1 MNKGLSFCILL
12 VCLMLGVAPAWADV
26 VDISGK
32 EKVEVGTWAALKT
45 AVEDSQNAGKVIVLT
60 QDITADKNSPITSV
74 GGDGIIIDGGGH
86 TITGQEGSSDG
97 QFINFDDKDK
107 TDLIIQN
114 VKIEGFGNVQVRS
127 DKLSTGAVIGNKGTI
142 GNISGDFSGNFAQ
155 GSYSAAYGGAIY
167 NTGTIGDIT
176 GDFSGNFA
184 QSGYYDALG
193 GAIYNYSNAI
203 IGNIVGD
210 FSNNY
215 AQGFSSAYGG
225 AIYNTGTI
233 GNISGAFTGN
243 YAQGSSSAYGGAIY
257 NTGTINDI
265 TGNFSGNFAQF
276 GFYDAYGGAIYNSGT
291 IGDITGNFEGNYAQN
306 SSSAL
311 GGAIANHSN
320 AIIGNIVGDFTNN
333 FAQSNTSYA
342 LGGAIYNAG
351 TMTLTNSSFYDNYVQ
366 TGAEKESVEGLKT
379 FGGAIYNIGD
389 LTIRADAGESKFSG
403 NKAIWADG
411 EDSSAIYMAGGQL
424 TLDAVNG
431 GSIVFDDKIASKRP
445 LDLLLKDMIN
455 SGYTVSKE
463 SNGNYIFEKENDIK
477 VLEYKNNKYTMSI
490 GEETGIEEEKIEEIL
505 KEAEA
510 RGGTISYDDNNYIV
524 AVDIE
529 GLTIQYEIIQQ
540 DDGTYNA
547 YVSYVLSAYGS
558 NMTITGDDSSKV
570 VFNNELNDIGT
581 IDISGT
587 NVEVNEGA
595 GTIYRTVTHDKGVLN
610 INAGA
615 KAEDSIINKDGKMNV
630 ADSAEVYRTEVNDGG
645 TLHVASGG
653 YAQDTT
659 VNTGAMLEAEAQ
671 AKLHNMLAQ
680 GGAVLDIDSGAVLTG
695 NIIIHADAEMGGS
708 YDYSNIFKDEV
719 TDDGSLTLVGGL
731 NDVLTENS
739 LVNNTESKRLHLTA
753 GDYAIGDGAQ
763 AVQGWDLLTI
773 KDNANVKLEGDI
785 ALTGPTR
792 KVIIENGS
800 TLDLAGHSPS
810 NYTINGSLSNDGAIT
825 FTHAGDDADD
835 ITTIYGNYTAYNN
848 AQMTIDVNPSNNT
861 SDLLRVEGDVAGTT
875 TVNLKFVNGEAQT
888 SQAIP
893 FVEAPNDDLDTGAY
907 FVINRVYSNAF
918 QWNSLYQDGVWY
930 VGTDN
935 VIPDGSNEGY
945 GVSDT
950 GNMEDDVDLEA
961 DAVLPPNFPFV
972 PNNNNN
978 KKPSVVGEAIAYMGL
993 PSAGIEQT
1001 RDMMRNI
1008 SNKVESTKIYSKHC
1022 KGFYE
1027 CMYDA
1032 EPLHNAWVSP
1042 VYSYSDVKA
1051 PYSYE
1056 ASISGLEAGF
1066 DIQRDVY
1073 NRLGIF
1079 ASYRQGNYDFDG
1091 DGEDYY
1097 SKTGSEIDI
1106 DSYILGLYHRYDE
1119 GMFWT
1124 MSQIFLGYQD
1134 VSISSDDGVSSSTE
1148 GYEFGGSVGV
1158 GLVFNPMTNL
1168 TIEPLIRLT
1177 YTQIDYDTASDEYG
1191 KNAYYDDVQNLEMEA
1206 GVKIEKTYKKKDGYA
1221 KIYVKPSIIQNI
1233 GSGDVRVSS
1242 LNKVDGLD
1250 NATLGRMEVGGS
1262 MNFDEQWSGYAN
1274 AAYTFGS
1281 DYTNLGLN
1289 AGLNYAF

>member
-1 MNKGLSFCILL
+1 MVKSGKFLLGLSAVLYTSTAL
-12 VCLMLGVAPAWADV
+12 AS
-26 VDISGK
+26 VDISGL
-32 EKVEVGTWAALKT
+32 EPVYVSNWDELKT
-45 AVEDSQNAGKVIVLT
+45 AVGDSNNSGKVIILKN
-60 QDITADKNSPITSV
+60 DITATGTINSIV
-74 GGDGIIIDGGGH
+74 NNIIIDGNGFSIKKYG
-86 TITGQEGSSDG
+86 INNDSDK
-97 QFINFDDKDK
+97 N
-107 TDLIIQN
+107 LIIQN
-114 VKIEGFGNVQVRS
+114 VKIQ
-127 DKLSTGAVIGNKGTI
+127 DIKG
-142 GNISGDFSGNFAQ
+142 
-155 GSYSAAYGGAIY
+155 YKEPAIY
-167 NTGTIGDIT
+167 NISTINELNA
-176 GDFSGNFA
+176 DFN
-184 QSGYYDALG
+184 Q
-193 GAIYNYSNAI
+193 N
-203 IGNIVGD
+203 
-210 FSNNY
+210 SNN
-215 AQGFSSAYGG
+215 
-225 AIYNTGTI
+225 I
-233 GNISGAFTGN
+233 G
-243 YAQGSSSAYGGAIY
+243 GSSV
-257 NTGTINDI
+257 
-265 TGNFSGNFAQF
+265 Q
-276 GFYDAYGGAIYNSGT
+276 GGAIYNSGT
-291 IGDITGNFEGNYAQN
+291 INKINGNFSENHVYNSYSDITT
-306 SSSAL
+306 
-311 GGAIANHSN
+311 GGAIYNQ
-320 AIIGNIVGDFTNN
+320 GNIKQIIGDFTNN
-333 FAQSNTSYA
+333 TAEATDEKTTPTAQ
-342 LGGAIYNAG
+342 GGAIYNEIYR
-351 TMTLTNSSFYDNYVQ
+351 SYDNVIGGNIDLI
-366 TGAEKESVEGLKT
+366 TGNFRNNAAIANKET
-379 FGGAIYNIGD
+379 AQGGAIYNTGSLTLVNSNFYNNYVQTNVNKENDKGLLTQGGAIFNTGK
-389 LTIRADAGESKFSG
+389 LTIRADGKESKFSG

-431 GSIVFDDKIASKRP
+431 GSIVFDDKIASKGT

-505 KEAEA
+505 KETEA
-510 RGGTISYDDNNYIV
+510 MGGTISYDDNNYIV
-524 AVDIE
+524 AVDID
-529 GLTIQYEIIQQ
+529 GLTMQYEIIQQ

-587 NVEVNEGA
+587 NVDVNEGA
-595 GTIYRTVTHDKGVLN
+595 GTIYRTITHNDGVLN
-610 INAGA
+610 INAGT
-615 KAEDSIINKDGKMNV
+615 KAEDNIINKDGKMNV
-630 ADSAEVYRTEVNDGG
+630 ANKAEVYRTEVNDGG

-659 VNTGAMLEAEAQ
+659 VNTGATLEAEAQ

-680 GGAVLDIDSGAVLTG
+680 GGAILDIDSGAVLTG

-708 YDYSNIFKDEV
+708 YDYSNIFKEDV

-731 NDVLTENS
+731 NDVLNENS

-763 AVQGWDLLTI
+763 AVQGWDLLTL

-825 FTHAGDDADD
+825 FTHTGDDADD

-918 QWNSLYQDGVWY
+918 QWNSLYKDGVWY
-930 VGTDN
+930 VGTSN

-950 GNMEDDVDLEA
+950 GNMEDDENLTA

-978 KKPSVVGEAIAYMGL
+978 TPSVVGEAIAYMGL

-1042 VYSYSDVKA
+1042 VYSYSEVKA

-1119 GMFWT
+1119 GIFWT
-1124 MSQIFLGYQD
+1124 MSQIFLGYQE

-1148 GYEFGGSVGV
+1148 GYEFGGSIEL
-1158 GLVFNPMTNL
+1158 GLVFNPITDL
-1168 TIEPLIRLT
+1168 TIEPTVRIT

-1262 MNFDEQWSGYAN
+1262 MNFDDHWSGYVK

-1281 DYTNLGLN
+1281 DYENVSTAL
-1289 AGLNYAF
+1289 GLNYAF

>member
-1 MNKGLSFCILL
+1 
-12 VCLMLGVAPAWADV
+12 
-26 VDISGK
+26 
-32 EKVEVGTWAALKT
+32 
-45 AVEDSQNAGKVIVLT
+45 
-60 QDITADKNSPITSV
+60 
-74 GGDGIIIDGGGH
+74 
-86 TITGQEGSSDG
+86 
-97 QFINFDDKDK
+97 
-107 TDLIIQN
+107 
-114 VKIEGFGNVQVRS
+114 
-127 DKLSTGAVIGNKGTI
+127 
-142 GNISGDFSGNFAQ
+142 
-155 GSYSAAYGGAIY
+155 
-167 NTGTIGDIT
+167 
-176 GDFSGNFA
+176 
-184 QSGYYDALG
+184 
-193 GAIYNYSNAI
+193 
-203 IGNIVGD
+203 
-210 FSNNY
+210 
-215 AQGFSSAYGG
+215 
-225 AIYNTGTI
+225 
-233 GNISGAFTGN
+233 
-243 YAQGSSSAYGGAIY
+243 
-257 NTGTINDI
+257 
-265 TGNFSGNFAQF
+265 
-276 GFYDAYGGAIYNSGT
+276 
-291 IGDITGNFEGNYAQN
+291 
-306 SSSAL
+306 
-311 GGAIANHSN
+311 
-320 AIIGNIVGDFTNN
+320 
-333 FAQSNTSYA
+333 
-342 LGGAIYNAG
+342 
-351 TMTLTNSSFYDNYVQ
+351 
-366 TGAEKESVEGLKT
+366 
-379 FGGAIYNIGD
+379 
-389 LTIRADAGESKFSG
+389 
-403 NKAIWADG
+403 
-411 EDSSAIYMAGGQL
+411 
-424 TLDAVNG
+424 
-431 GSIVFDDKIASKRP
+431 
-445 LDLLLKDMIN
+445 MIN

-463 SNGNYIFEKENDIK
+463 SNGNYIIEKENDIK
-477 VLEYKNNKYTMSI
+477 VLEYKNNKYTMSM

-510 RGGTISYDDNNYIV
+510 MGGTISYDDNNYIV
-524 AVDIE
+524 AVDIK
-529 GLTIQYEIIQQ
+529 GLTMQYEIIQQ

-547 YVSYVLSAYGS
+547 YVSYVSSAYGS
-558 NMTITGDDSSKV
+558 DMTITGDDSSKV
-570 VFNNELNDIGT
+570 VFNNAIENFGA

-587 NVEVNEGA
+587 NVDVNEGA

-659 VNTGAMLEAEAQ
+659 VNTGATLEAEAQ

-731 NDVLTENS
+731 NDVLNENS

-810 NYTINGSLSNDGAIT
+810 NYTINGSLSNDGSIT

-848 AQMTIDVNPSNNT
+848 AQMTIDINPSNNT

-907 FVINRVYSNAF
+907 FVINRVYSNAL

-935 VIPDGSNEGY
+935 VIPDGSDEGY

-950 GNMEDDVDLEA
+950 GNMEDDENLTA

-978 KKPSVVGEAIAYMGL
+978 TPSVVGEAIAYMGL

-1119 GMFWT
+1119 GIFWT

-1233 GSGDVRVSS
+1233 GSGDVRVTS
-1242 LNKVDGLD
+1242 LNKVEGLD

-1262 MNFDEQWSGYAN
+1262 MNFDDHWSGYAN

>member
-12 VCLMLGVAPAWADV
+12 VCLMLGVASAWADV

-32 EKVEVGTWAALKT
+32 EKVEVGTFDELRT
-45 AVEDSQNAGKVIVLT
+45 AIRDSQNVDKVIVLKNNISSG
-60 QDITADKNSPITSV
+60 QLFFAENILFDGNGYSLDITLSGYGQTIQGQNGLILQNINIENADIFSSGNGGSQRWNAYGVFYNPKNINVKNISANFINNKLRNNLNYTFGRGTAIYNEGNIEQIFGSFSNNSLYNEFNSEYLYLTN
-74 GGDGIIIDGGGH
+74 GGGA
-86 TITGQEGSSDG
+86 IYNQ
-97 QFINFDDKDK
+97 
-107 TDLIIQN
+107 
-114 VKIEGFGNVQVRS
+114 
-127 DKLSTGAVIGNKGTI
+127 GTI
-142 GNISGDFSGNFAQ
+142 GNITSVFNG
-155 GSYSAAYGGAIY
+155 
-167 NTGTIGDIT
+167 
-176 GDFSGNFA
+176 
-184 QSGYYDALG
+184 
-193 GAIYNYSNAI
+193 
-203 IGNIVGD
+203 
-210 FSNNY
+210 
-215 AQGFSSAYGG
+215 
-225 AIYNTGTI
+225 
-233 GNISGAFTGN
+233 
-243 YAQGSSSAYGGAIY
+243 
-257 NTGTINDI
+257 
-265 TGNFSGNFAQF
+265 
-276 GFYDAYGGAIYNSGT
+276 
-291 IGDITGNFEGNYAQN
+291 
-306 SSSAL
+306 
-311 GGAIANHSN
+311 
-320 AIIGNIVGDFTNN
+320 N

-366 TGAEKESVEGLKT
+366 TGAEKESEEGLKT
-379 FGGAIYNIGD
+379 FGGAIYNTGD

-431 GSIVFDDKIASKRP
+431 GSIVFDDKIASKGT
-445 LDLLLKDMIN
+445 LDLFLKDMIN
-455 SGYTVSKE
+455 SGCTVSKE
-463 SNGNYIFEKENDIK
+463 SNGNYIIEKENDIK

-510 RGGTISYDDNNYIV
+510 MGGTISYDDNNYIV
-524 AVDIE
+524 AVDVDDF
-529 GLTIQYEIIQQ
+529 TIQYEIIQQ

-547 YVSYVLSAYGS
+547 YVSYVLSYGF

-587 NVEVNEGA
+587 NVDVNEGA
-595 GTIYRTVTHDKGVLN
+595 GTIYRTVTHNDGVLN

-935 VIPDGSNEGY
+935 VIPDGSDEGY

-950 GNMEDDVDLEA
+950 GNMEDDENLTA

-978 KKPSVVGEAIAYMGL
+978 APSVVGEAIAYMGL

-1119 GMFWT
+1119 GIFWT

-1262 MNFDEQWSGYAN
+1262 MNFDDHWSGYAN